1 MQASTPAS
9 RVLDPPA
16 FASFTDPT
24 SDGDDKRASIFSW
37 YANVNVAVV
46 KFEDVDGYSGAV

>member
-46 KFEDVDGYSGAV
+46 KFEDVDGYSGAM